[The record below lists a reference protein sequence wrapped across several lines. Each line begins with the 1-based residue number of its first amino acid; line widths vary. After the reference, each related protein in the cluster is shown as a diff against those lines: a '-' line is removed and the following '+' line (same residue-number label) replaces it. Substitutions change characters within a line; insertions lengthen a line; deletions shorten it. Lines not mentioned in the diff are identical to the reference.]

1 MKMGPVHHFQ
11 SQEGFIMS
19 NQQHPNDS
27 TDKNQSGSKSVAND
41 HQKPGEAGRKGGQQ
55 SHAAGSGSTTG
66 DPGKPRGEADKGKN
80 AGRKG
85 DSHSHGER

>member
-1 MKMGPVHHFQ
+1 MMMDPVLHSQ

-27 TDKNQSGSKSVAND
+27 TNKSQSGAKSVAND
-41 HQKPGEAGRKGGQQ
+41 HQKGSDAGRKGGQQ

-66 DPGKPRGEADKGKN
+66 DPGKPRGDADKGKN
-80 AGRKG
+80 AGKKD
-85 DSHSHGER
+85 DSHSHDER